1 MGPCGLRNPWL
12 SLLPGPPSSF
22 SGEEARALCHSRL
35 LGPMQHDLPMD
46 GFANFATALRDD
58 VPGPYDQRRRGSQW
72 MGTGG
77 DEQASGGDSEEE
89 ELGVWGVASGKGAGG
104 RKNGKKRKEAGGNG
118 NTGGCFLQFGGGGA
132 MAGRNRAVG
141 GKEEEED
148 GRMRGRGRCKVCW
161 VKVKKERCSER
172 EWQCGGVKLAMP
184 TLFYR
189 GALAS
194 DVVGRVR
201 AMPSSWRNLGKLRC
215 CRWMSG
221 MRWKEGNKEGK
232 GFVEGARWEEE
243 RQDSVDWEVGRTVR
257 GARGT
262 RPCGGKGTKL
272 QLRRKGWQEKGK
284 ERNTRDLLE
293 ELPLDAWETT
303 WAVKEKG
310 GGGRWELRKYQGQKV
325 LQQLA
330 AVLRRWKSMS
340 SEGRRRIM
348 GLGRKRKPGLNC
360 LVSERKVSKPRT
372 LEARWWV
379 RRAWRAGGRRNRSRT
394 SNPSEARIVLGGRM
408 EALQKRMDELR
419 QKTQGSDDVLVQRA
433 KKKLE
438 ETEKMVKAAGGKTQ
452 SKLVFSVMDA
462 RKDVGEAEKALGKAE
477 EELAAASEQV
487 AKWLQAQDW
496 AETLVRA
503 RATELANC
511 KSRVAHLGFQFA
523 AEAACDVSGYSELSS
538 AMHLVWAGVEGA
550 GMQGVLPALQQMV
563 TFIEKFRPVEYAA
576 EDDSELR
583 ELASGQADSSSA
595 TSVATL
601 VVGEAREHGAEGM
614 QGPLQ
619 EVDAAAGAVPVQ
631 TMPPAAFRS
640 AEQARTAVQLALAD
654 GAKPPVATAWQAGR
668 GRELPREKDSDLR
681 GGGSGARKQR
691 SASRSRGRTEAEAGE
706 EGKQEPMEKVARKT
720 EATQLDAFM
729 GTGVLGDEAARE
741 NCLACNAIVR
751 PQELW
756 AM

>member
-1 MGPCGLRNPWL
+1 MPDP
-12 SLLPGPPSSF
+12 
-22 SGEEARALCHSRL
+22 L

-77 DEQASGGDSEEE
+77 DEQAGGGDSEEE

-118 NTGGCFLQFGGGGA
+118 NTGGCLLQFGGGGA

-141 GKEEEED
+141 GQ
-148 GRMRGRGRCKVCW
+148 G
-161 VKVKKERCSER
+161 
-172 EWQCGGVKLAMP
+172 
-184 TLFYR
+184 
-189 GALAS
+189 
-194 DVVGRVR
+194 
-201 AMPSSWRNLGKLRC
+201 
-215 CRWMSG
+215 
-221 MRWKEGNKEGK
+221 
-232 GFVEGARWEEE
+232 
-243 RQDSVDWEVGRTVR
+243 
-257 GARGT
+257 
-262 RPCGGKGTKL
+262 
-272 QLRRKGWQEKGK
+272 
-284 ERNTRDLLE
+284 
-293 ELPLDAWETT
+293 
-303 WAVKEKG
+303 G
-310 GGGRWELRKYQGQKV
+310 GGGRPYARTRTVQSVLGEGEERTMQRTRVAMWWCEACDANTFLQRRTCFRCRRARTGDAIVVEEFWKVEMLPMDVRHALERGEQGRQGV
-325 LQQLA
+325 RGGCA
-330 AVLRRWKSMS
+330 MGGGEA
-340 SEGRRRIM
+340 
-348 GLGRKRKPGLNC
+348 GLGGLGGWEDGAGGKGGKTMWGERNEVAAEEKGVAGKGKGKEHARLAGRIATGCMGDHVGGEGKGGRGPMGAEEVPGAESAAAAGGGAAEMEVDEQRGKAANNGTRPKAKARAELPGKRKE
-360 LVSERKVSKPRT
+360 SEQAANV
-372 LEARWWV
+372 
-379 RRAWRAGGRRNRSRT
+379 GGAVVGGASVEGGGAQEPQPYVH
-394 SNPSEARIVLGGRM
+394 PSEPRIVLAGRM
-408 EALQKRMDELR
+408 EALQKRKDELR
-419 QKTQGSDDVLVQRA
+419 QKAQGSDDVLVQRA

-487 AKWLQAQDW
+487 SKWLQAQDR

-668 GRELPREKDSDLR
+668 GRELAREKDSDLR

-720 EATQLDAFM
+720 EATQLDVFM

-751 PQELW
+751 PQELCGRCECGGPVCKECDGSNECLRCHGK
-756 AM
+756 